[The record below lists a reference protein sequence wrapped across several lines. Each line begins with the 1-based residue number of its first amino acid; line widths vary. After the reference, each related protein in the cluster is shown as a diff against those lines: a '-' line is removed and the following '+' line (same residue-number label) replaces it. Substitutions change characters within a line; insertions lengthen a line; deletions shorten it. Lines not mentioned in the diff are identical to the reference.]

1 MLLGQNLPSVP
12 KIPQI
17 GLGQNPG
24 IVGQSIKNIK
34 QNTENSSLIR
44 KQETQAN
51 RNLNTSTNAIMPPKV
66 DRFGQEPVKNIA
78 SVNRPKNPIGS
89 GIYGQIKQRSET
101 ANVLKQRMQNAPK
114 PMRL

>member
-1 MLLGQNLPSVP
+1 MLLGQDFPNVP
-12 KIPQI
+12 KIPKI

-34 QNTENSSLIR
+34 QNNENSSLIR

-51 RNLNTSTNAIMPPKV
+51 KNLNTSTNAVMPPQA
-66 DRFGQEPVKNIA
+66 DRFGQEPVRNIA

-89 GIYGQIKQRSET
+89 GIYGKVKQRSET